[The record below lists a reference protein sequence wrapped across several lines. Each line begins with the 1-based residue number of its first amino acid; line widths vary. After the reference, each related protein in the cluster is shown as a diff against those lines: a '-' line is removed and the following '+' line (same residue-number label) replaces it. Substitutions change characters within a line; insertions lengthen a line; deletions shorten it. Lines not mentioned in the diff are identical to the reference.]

1 MKIYTKT
8 GDQGT
13 TSLAGERVFK
23 TDERVEAYGSVDELT
38 AFVALL
44 TDHLRGDVGWSPV
57 FGSSHALP
65 PS

>member
-13 TSLAGERVFK
+13 TSLVGGEGVVK

-38 AFVALL
+38 AFVSLL
-44 TDHLRGDVGWSPV
+44 TDHL
-57 FGSSHALP
+57 L
-65 PS
+65 